1 MADAVDRPDMSAGVD
16 HDTLLEV
23 VEHLAMIMT
32 ESGLPRMPARVFA
45 YVLVDDAEVYTA
57 GDLSDGLGVSPAA
70 ISGAVRYLVQ
80 VGMLAKQRVPGDRR
94 DHYRIF
100 DDDLFGAMIDQQL
113 PVLRRWANGF
123 AQAAEKIGD
132 ESPGARRLAEGMLF
146 FEFME
151 RDRVELLKRWHAY
164 RDAHL
169 NASDTGPLDVTG
181 R

>member
-1 MADAVDRPDMSAGVD
+1 MADPAARPAASGSGVDRT
-16 HDTLLEV
+16 TLLEV

-45 YVLVDDAEVYTA
+45 YALIDDDEVYTA
-57 GDLSDGLGVSPAA
+57 GDLSEGLEVSPAA

-100 DDDLFGAMIDQQL
+100 DDDLFGAMINQQEPL
-113 PVLRRWANGF
+113 LRRWTEGF
-123 AQAAEKIGD
+123 AQAVETVGVR
-132 ESPGARRLAEGMLF
+132 SPGGRRLAEGMLF

-151 RDRVELLKRWHAY
+151 DDRHQLADRWHAY
-164 RDAHL
+164 RERRLQEKVAE
-169 NASDTGPLDVTG
+169 LDPSK
-181 R
+181 